1 MSLFEKRAEERKKAD
16 RELMEKAYSALAAS
30 VGHNRGNWE
39 FQTEP
44 EEQKRDS
51 AVTDCLEFLKVQP
64 GSVPEGVEEADERVD
79 WLCRPSG
86 TMYRPVQL
94 KGRWYR
100 KTFGAMA
107 GRLQSGESVA
117 LLPRGISGYCY
128 RDPETGKRVRVN
140 RKNAGQ
146 IDPQALLFYKPLPG
160 GPVGKEELIR
170 FTAGIFSR
178 TDFVWLL
185 LMTLAATLVSLLPA
199 AANHFAFSTVI
210 PAGEADLIIPVALFL
225 LGTAISGAIITA
237 SRSLFMARVEQR
249 MTIVSQ
255 AAFFSRLLN
264 LPTAFFRN
272 YSPGSLANRV
282 ECVTLLLKTG
292 LSVLLGAGLSV
303 LFALIF
309 VFQIGV
315 YAPALA
321 FPALVIVLV
330 QLTVLLFVMRM
341 AARWRQASV
350 SASNELSGTVTSLLS
365 GVQKLKLAGAEDRAF
380 AKWANR
386 YAGYA
391 HYTYNV
397 PVWIMAGPV
406 YVTLI
411 GMAGM
416 VWLYYCAGSAEVS
429 VSNFMAFSAAYGQIS
444 AAVAAFTA
452 ASDQLISLRPLYRLI
467 RPVLD
472 EVPETRSDKPGVESI
487 SGSIEFSGVTFRYG
501 EDSPYLFE
509 NLSFRV
515 EAGEYV
521 AIVGRSG
528 CGKSTLMRLMLGMEK
543 PERGSVFYDSY
554 DAGMVDI
561 RSLRRHIGVVVQ
573 DGKLFAGDILNNIT
587 LATPG
592 ATLDDAWEAAEI
604 AGIAEDIRNM
614 PMGMNTLISETGGIS
629 GGQKQRLLI
638 ARAVCRKRRI
648 LMLDEATS
656 ALDNRTQ
663 KHVADSLAKL
673 DCTRI
678 VIAHRLSTVKDCDR
692 ILVLENGKI
701 AEQGTYDELIAKGGL
716 FRELVRRQQL
726 DGE

>member
-1 MSLFEKRAEERKKAD
+1 MSLFGNRAEERKKAD
-16 RELMEKAYSALAAS
+16 REMTEKAYSALAAS
-30 VGHNRGNWE
+30 VGHKGTNWE
-39 FQTEP
+39 FQAET
-44 EEQKRDS
+44 EEQRADR
-51 AVTDCLEFLKVQP
+51 AVTACLESLKVQP
-64 GSVPEGVEEADERVD
+64 GSVPEGVKEAGERLD

-86 TMYRPVQL
+86 TMYRQVQL
-94 KGRWYR
+94 KGKWYR

-107 GRLQSGESVA
+107 GRLRSGKPVA
-117 LLPRGISGYCY
+117 LLPCGISGYCY

-140 RKNAGQ
+140 SENAEQ
-146 IDPQALLFYKPLPG
+146 IDPEALLFYKPLPG
-160 GPVGKEELIR
+160 GPVGKEELVR
-170 FTAGIFSR
+170 FTSGIFSR
-178 TDFVWLL
+178 TDFTWLL
-185 LMTLAATLVSLLPA
+185 LMALAATLVSLLPA
-199 AANHFAFSTVI
+199 AANHLAFSAVI
-210 PAGEADLIIPVALFL
+210 PAGEADMIIPIALFL
-225 LGTAISGAIITA
+225 LGTAVSGAIITA
-237 SRSLFMARVEQR
+237 SRSLFMERVEQR
-249 MTIVSQ
+249 MTVVSQ

-264 LPTAFFRN
+264 LPAPFFRSF
-272 YSPGSLANRV
+272 SPGSLANRV
-282 ECVTLLLKTG
+282 ENVAFLLKTG
-292 LSVLLGAGLSV
+292 VSAVLGAGLSM

-309 VFQIGV
+309 VFQIGA

-321 FPALVIVLV
+321 LPALVIVLA
-330 QLTVLLFVMRM
+330 QLAVLLLVMRM
-341 AARWRQASV
+341 ASRWRQASV
-350 SASNELSGTVTSLLS
+350 SASGELSGTVASLLG

-380 AKWANR
+380 AKWADR

-397 PVWIMAGPV
+397 PVWITAGPV

-416 VWLYYCAGSAEVS
+416 VWLYYCAGSAGVS
-429 VSNFMAFSAAYGQIS
+429 SSNFMAFSAAYGQIS

-452 ASDQLISLRPLYRLI
+452 VSDQLTSLRPLYRLI

-472 EVPETRSDKPGVESI
+472 AVPENRSDKPGVERI

-515 EAGEYV
+515 KAGEYV

-554 DAGMVDI
+554 DVGMVDV
-561 RSLRRHIGVVVQ
+561 RSLRRQIGVVIQ

-587 LATPG
+587 LASPG
-592 ATLDDAWEAAEI
+592 ANLDDAWEAAEI
-604 AGIAEDIRNM
+604 AGIAEDIRKM
-614 PMGMNTLISETGGIS
+614 PMGMNTLISENGGIS

-663 KHVADSLAKL
+663 KQVADSLAKL

-692 ILVLENGKI
+692 ILVLDGGKI
-701 AEQGTYDELIAKGGL
+701 AEQGTYDELLAKDGL
-716 FRELVRRQQL
+716 FRELVKRQQL

>member
-1 MSLFEKRAEERKKAD
+1 MNSGNAER
-16 RELMEKAYSALAAS
+16 
-30 VGHNRGNWE
+30 
-39 FQTEP
+39 
-44 EEQKRDS
+44 
-51 AVTDCLEFLKVQP
+51 
-64 GSVPEGVEEADERVD
+64 
-79 WLCRPSG
+79 
-86 TMYRPVQL
+86 
-94 KGRWYR
+94 
-100 KTFGAMA
+100 
-107 GRLQSGESVA
+107 
-117 LLPRGISGYCY
+117 
-128 RDPETGKRVRVN
+128 
-140 RKNAGQ
+140 

-160 GPVGKEELIR
+160 GPVGKDELIR
-170 FTAGIFSR
+170 FTADIFSR
-178 TDFVWLL
+178 TDFAWLL
-185 LMTLAATLVSLLPA
+185 LMALAATLVSLLPA
-199 AANHFAFSTVI
+199 AANHLAFSMVI
-210 PAGEADLIIPVALFL
+210 PAGEAELIVPIALFL
-225 LGTAISGAIITA
+225 LGAAVSGAIITA

-249 MTIVSQ
+249 MTLVTQ

-264 LPTAFFRN
+264 LPMPFFR
-272 YSPGSLANRV
+272 SFTPGSLANRA
-282 ECVTLLLKTG
+282 ESAALLLKTG
-292 LSVLLGAGLSV
+292 ISVFLGAGLSV
-303 LFALIF
+303 LFALLF
-309 VFQIGV
+309 VFQIGA

-321 FPALVIVLV
+321 FPALVIVLA
-330 QLTVLLFVMRM
+330 QLAALLLVMRM
-341 AARWRQASV
+341 AARWRQASL
-350 SASNELSGTVTSLLS
+350 SASSELSGTVASLLG
-365 GVQKLKLAGAEDRAF
+365 GVTKLKLAGAEDRAF

-397 PVWIMAGPV
+397 PVWIASGPV

-416 VWLYYCAGSAEVS
+416 VWLYARAGLADVS
-429 VSNFMAFSAAYGQIS
+429 GSDFMAFSAAYGQIT

-452 ASDQLISLRPLYRLI
+452 VSDQLISLRPLYRLI

-472 EVPETRSDKPGVESI
+472 EAPETSSDKPGVESV

-515 EAGEYV
+515 QAGEYV

-554 DAGMVDI
+554 DIGMVDI
-561 RSLRRHIGVVVQ
+561 RSLRRQIGVVIQ
-573 DGKLFAGDILNNIT
+573 GGKLFAGDILNNIT

-592 ATLDDAWEAAEI
+592 ANLDDAWEAAEI
-604 AGIAEDIRNM
+604 AGIAEDIRKM
-614 PMGMNTLISETGGIS
+614 PMGMNTVISEGSGGIS
-629 GGQKQRLLI
+629 GGQRQRLLI

-656 ALDNRTQ
+656 ALDNQTQ

-673 DCTRI
+673 ACTRI

-692 ILVLENGKI
+692 ILVLAGGKI
-701 AEQGTYDELIAKGGL
+701 AEQGTYDELIAKDGL
-716 FRELVRRQQL
+716 FRELVRRQQT